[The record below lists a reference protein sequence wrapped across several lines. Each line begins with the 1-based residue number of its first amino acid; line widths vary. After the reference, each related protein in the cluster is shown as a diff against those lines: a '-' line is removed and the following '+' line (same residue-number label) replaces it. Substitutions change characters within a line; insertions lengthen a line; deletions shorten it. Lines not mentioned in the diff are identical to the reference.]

1 MQEPGQRL
9 RAAADGLTD
18 DLLRYDVRLL
28 AVLPHHV
35 VQAVP
40 QAPAVQVV
48 AAAASDTTR
57 YNSHGMRVLCV
68 HIIINLLHTYMYI
81 DI

>member
-18 DLLRYDVRLL
+18 DLLGYDVRLL

-48 AAAASDTTR
+48 AAAASDATR
-57 YNSHGMRVLCV
+57 YNSHSMYTV
-68 HIIINLLHTYMYI
+68 HVHHY
-81 DI
+81 